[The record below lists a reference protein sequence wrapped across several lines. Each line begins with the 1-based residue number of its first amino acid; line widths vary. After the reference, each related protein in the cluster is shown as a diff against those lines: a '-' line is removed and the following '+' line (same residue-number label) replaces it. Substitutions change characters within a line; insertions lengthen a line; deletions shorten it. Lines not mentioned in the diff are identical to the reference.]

1 LTRNFGPG
9 PAERSET
16 ASAATPLAASS
27 GRHFGVSTYARPLA
41 GFGLVAAIVLILA
54 LAVALFRGDFT
65 KTVPVTVIADRA
77 GLVMNPDAKVKM
89 NGIEVGKV
97 SSIDYQ
103 SDRTA
108 ALHLAMDPSALHL
121 IPGNVKA
128 DIASSTVFGSK
139 FVQLQAPPD
148 PSGQPLREGQVL
160 RGEHVTVEINT
171 VFQQLVSVLS
181 KIDPAKLNETLG
193 AISSAVGGRGEKFGQ
208 TLADFNALL
217 AKIEPSLPNLA
228 RDIESAVPVLN
239 AYGDAAPDVIRTVD
253 NSTRVSQTIVDQQQQ
268 LDEFLVSAIGL
279 ADVGSDVIGG
289 NRQAITDVMHLL
301 VPTTDLLNKYH
312 ETLYCAIGGLG
323 QFTKSPPL
331 PLPGVVVSSS
341 FNLGIE
347 RYRYPKDLPKVA
359 AKGRPYCQELGLPVV
374 PPEWNPPSIIGDS
387 GSNPWQYGNRGIV
400 LNSDGLKQFLFGP
413 IDGPARNSAQVGE
426 PG

>member
-1 LTRNFGPG
+1 
-9 PAERSET
+9 
-16 ASAATPLAASS
+16 
-27 GRHFGVSTYARPLA
+27 
-41 GFGLVAAIVLILA
+41 
-54 LAVALFRGDFT
+54 
-65 KTVPVTVIADRA
+65 
-77 GLVMNPDAKVKM
+77 MNPDAKVKI
-89 NGIEVGKV
+89 NGVEVGTV

-103 SDRTA
+103 SDGTA
-108 ALHLAMDPSALHL
+108 AVHLAMDPNQLHL

-139 FVQLQAPPD
+139 FVQLVAPPD
-148 PSGQPLREGQVL
+148 PSAQRLRSGQVL
-160 RGEHVTVEINT
+160 RGDHVTVEINT

-208 TLADFNALL
+208 TLTDFNALL
-217 AKIEPSLPNLA
+217 AKIEPSLPNLE
-228 RDIESAVPVLN
+228 RDIETAVPVLN
-239 AYGDAAPDVIRTVD
+239 AYGDAAPDLIRTID
-253 NSTRVSQTIVDQQQQ
+253 NSTRFSQTIVDQQQQ

-279 ADVGSDVIGG
+279 ADVGNDVIGG
-289 NRQAITDVMHLL
+289 NRQALTDSLHLL

-312 ETLYCAIGGLG
+312 DTLYCGVAGIAP
-323 QFTKSPPL
+323 FAKSPPL
-331 PLPGVVVSSS
+331 PTPGVLVSASL
-341 FNLGIE
+341 NLGIE

-359 AKGRPYCQELGLPVV
+359 TTGHSYCKELGLPNV
-374 PPEWNPPSIIGDS
+374 PPDWNPPSIVGDS
-387 GSNPWQYGNRGIV
+387 GANPWQYGNRGIL

>member
-1 LTRNFGPG
+1 
-9 PAERSET
+9 
-16 ASAATPLAASS
+16 
-27 GRHFGVSTYARPLA
+27 
-41 GFGLVAAIVLILA
+41 
-54 LAVALFRGDFT
+54 
-65 KTVPVTVIADRA
+65 
-77 GLVMNPDAKVKM
+77 
-89 NGIEVGKV
+89 
-97 SSIDYQ
+97 
-103 SDRTA
+103 
-108 ALHLAMDPSALHL
+108 
-121 IPGNVKA
+121 
-128 DIASSTVFGSK
+128 
-139 FVQLQAPPD
+139 
-148 PSGQPLREGQVL
+148 VL

-208 TLADFNALL
+208 TLTDFNALL

-228 RDIESAVPVLN
+228 RDIETAVPVLN
-239 AYGDAAPDVIRTVD
+239 AYGDAAPDLIRTVD

-268 LDEFLVSAIGL
+268 LDEFLVSATGL
-279 ADVGSDVIGG
+279 ADVGNDVIGG
-289 NRQAITDVMHLL
+289 NRQAITDVMRLL

-387 GSNPWQYGNRGIV
+387 GANPWQYGNRGIV

>member
-54 LAVALFRGDFT
+54 LAVALFRGSFIH
-65 KTVPVTVIADRA
+65 TVPVTVIADRA

-103 SDRTA
+103 SNGTA

-239 AYGDAAPDVIRTVD
+239 AYGDAAPDLIRTVD

-279 ADVGSDVIGG
+279 ADVGNDVIGG

>member
-1 LTRNFGPG
+1 
-9 PAERSET
+9 
-16 ASAATPLAASS
+16 LAASS
-27 GRHFGVSTYARPLA
+27 GRHFGVSSYARPLA
-41 GFGLVAAIVLILA
+41 GFGLVTAIVLILA
-54 LAVALFRGDFT
+54 LAVALFRGSFIH
-65 KTVPVTVIADRA
+65 TVPVTVIADRA

-103 SDRTA
+103 SNGTA

-239 AYGDAAPDVIRTVD
+239 AYGDAAPDLIRTVD

-279 ADVGSDVIGG
+279 ADVGNDVIGG

>member
-1 LTRNFGPG
+1 MTRNFGPG

-89 NGIEVGKV
+89 NGVEVGKV

-103 SDRTA
+103 PDGTA
-108 ALHLAMDPSALHL
+108 ALRLAMDPTALPL

-208 TLADFNALL
+208 TLTDFNALL

-239 AYGDAAPDVIRTVD
+239 AYGDAAPDLIRTVD

-279 ADVGSDVIGG
+279 ADVGNDVVGG

>member
-1 LTRNFGPG
+1 LTRNMGPG
-9 PAERSET
+9 PVHRSET
-16 ASAATPLAASS
+16 SSTATPVAASS
-27 GRHFGVSTYARPLA
+27 GRHFGVSNYVRPLA
-41 GFGLVAAIVLILA
+41 GVGLVAALVLIVA
-54 LAVALFRGDFT
+54 LAVAMFRGSFT
-65 KTVPVTVIADRA
+65 PTAPVTVIADRA
-77 GLVMNPDAKVKM
+77 GLVMNPDAKVKI
-89 NGIEVGKV
+89 NGVEVGKV
-97 SSIDYQ
+97 SSIDYR
-103 SDRTA
+103 SDGTA
-108 ALHLAMDPSALHL
+108 ALQLAMDPSALHL
-121 IPGNVKA
+121 IPGNVKV

-139 FVQLQAPPD
+139 FVQLVAPPD
-148 PSGQPLREGQVL
+148 PSAQRLRSGQVL
-160 RGEHVTVEINT
+160 RGDHVTVEINT

-208 TLADFNALL
+208 TLTDFNALL
-217 AKIEPSLPNLA
+217 AKIEPSLPNLE
-228 RDIESAVPVLN
+228 RDIETAVPVLN
-239 AYGDAAPDVIRTVD
+239 AYGDAAPDLIRTID

-279 ADVGSDVIGG
+279 ADVGNDVIGG
-289 NRQAITDVMHLL
+289 NRQALTDVLHLL

-312 ETLYCAIGGLG
+312 ETLYCGIGGLG

-387 GSNPWQYGNRGIV
+387 GANPWQYGNRGIL

>member
-1 LTRNFGPG
+1 
-9 PAERSET
+9 
-16 ASAATPLAASS
+16 LAASS

-89 NGIEVGKV
+89 NGVEVGKV

-103 SDRTA
+103 PDGTA
-108 ALHLAMDPSALHL
+108 ALRLAMDPTALPL

-208 TLADFNALL
+208 TLTDFNALL

-228 RDIESAVPVLN
+228 RDIEGAVPVLN
-239 AYGDAAPDVIRTVD
+239 AYGDAAPDLIRTVD

-279 ADVGSDVIGG
+279 ADVGNDVIGG